1 VFVSASRVS
10 KAKLLKMAKFSAGMS
25 AFAELMG
32 REQIALLSALRLGRW
47 ELNGFLHKIQLVAS
61 AACPDPGC
69 LVDETHEHVL
79 MECPR
84 FSAERL
90 NVKQRLQSCFGT
102 PLFTT
107 AVTKVGRLPIPQH
120 SARHEPIAH
129 TYMKHKRSQ
138 PRIKM

>member
-1 VFVSASRVS
+1 VS
-10 KAKLLKMAKFSAGMS
+10 KAKLLKMAKFSAGKS
-25 AFAELMG
+25 AFAQLMG

-90 NVKQRLQSCFGT
+90 ILKQRLQSRFGID
-102 PLFTT
+102 LSIRI
-107 AVTKVGRLPIPQH
+107 VLGGVEHLKD
-120 SARHEPIAH
+120 E
-129 TYMKHKRSQ
+129 KRKPVLQIVNDFIRSVC
-138 PRIKM
+138 RSRF